1 MGSMSGLTPEQ
12 TERVVELA
20 MDLAR
25 EGKTAELLEF
35 LDHGL
40 PVDAQDGQGN
50 SLLMLAAYHGHAETV
65 RALAGRGAD
74 VDLANGRGQSPI
86 AGAIFKGEDEVV
98 SALVEAGADLDTGT
112 PSARE
117 TAQMFGRTDLLP

>member
-1 MGSMSGLTPEQ
+1 MSGLTPEQ